1 MSGPQRSGDD
11 VVSAAPGPRS
21 EGPLAGLRVLE
32 LGGQGPVPFATM
44 MLADLGAQ
52 VVRVDPPGEP
62 DRRERAQV
70 NAIDRG
76 RTTVTLDLKS
86 EADRA
91 LVDRLLAGA
100 DVLLDPFRPGVLER
114 LGLDPAGLTGRHPR
128 LVVARMSGWGQDGP
142 LAAAAGHDLN
152 YIAVSGVLDTI
163 GRPDSGPVV
172 PPMYLADFAGGGMVL
187 AFGVLAA
194 LHERASSGRGQVVDS
209 SMLEGSGLLTVVIH
223 SMLARG
229 DWNLTRGTNYLD
241 GGAHFYRVYRTA
253 DGKFMSVAAIE
264 AKFYRTFLLTL
275 GLEPQDGPGQFDES
289 GWAGWAERIATV
301 FAGRTRQEWTS
312 IFEGV
317 DACVHPVLDIAE
329 SAEHPQVRARRAV
342 VEVEGVAQ
350 PAPVP
355 RFSRTPAGMPR
366 APRRRGEDTD
376 RVRSALAADRPWEAL
391 AGP

>member
-1 MSGPQRSGDD
+1 MTATASP
-11 VVSAAPGPRS
+11 VPGPRS

-32 LGGQGPVPFATM
+32 LGGQGPVPFAAM

-76 RTTVTLDLKS
+76 RTTVTFDLKS
-86 EADRA
+86 GADRP
-91 LVDRLLAGA
+91 LVYRLLADA

-114 LGLDPAGLTGRHPR
+114 LGLDPAELTERYPR
-128 LVVARMSGWGQDGP
+128 LVVARMTGWGQDGP

-163 GRPDSGPVV
+163 GGPESGPVV

-194 LHERASSGRGQVVDS
+194 LHERVASGRGQVVDS

-229 DWNLTRGTNYLD
+229 SWNLTRGTNYLD

-253 DGKFMSVAAIE
+253 DDKFMSVAAIE

-275 GLEPQDGPGQFDES
+275 GLDPQDGSGQFDES
-289 GWAGWAERIATV
+289 GWAGWAERIAAV
-301 FAGRTRQEWTS
+301 FAGRTRQEWCRLY
-312 IFEGV
+312 EGV

-342 VEVEGVAQ
+342 VEIEGVTQ

-355 RFSRTPAGMPR
+355 RFSRTPAGLPR

-376 RVRSALAADRPWEAL
+376 RVRSALAADSPWQALLRP
-391 AGP
+391 

>member
-1 MSGPQRSGDD
+1 MN
-11 VVSAAPGPRS
+11 ATPGPRS
-21 EGPLAGLRVLE
+21 AGPLAGLRVLE

-86 EADRA
+86 EADRP
-91 LVDRLLAGA
+91 LVHRLLADA

-114 LGLDPAGLTGRHPR
+114 LGLDPAELTERHPR
-128 LVVARMSGWGQDGP
+128 LVVARMTGWGQDGP

-187 AFGVLAA
+187 AFGILAA
-194 LHERASSGRGQVVDS
+194 LHERASSGRGQLVDS
-209 SMLEGSGLLTVVIH
+209 SMLEGSALLTVVIH

-229 DWNLTRGTNYLD
+229 AWNLTRGTNYLD

-253 DGKFMSVAAIE
+253 DDKFMSVAAIE

-275 GLEPQDGPGQFDES
+275 GLDPEDGPGQFDES
-289 GWAGWAERIATV
+289 GWAGWAERIGTV

-312 IFEGV
+312 VYEGI

-342 VEVEGVAQ
+342 VEVEGVVQ

-355 RFSRTPAGMPR
+355 RFSRTPAGIPR

-376 RVRSALAADRPWEAL
+376 RVRSALAAEHPWEAL
-391 AGP
+391 SGP

>member
-1 MSGPQRSGDD
+1 M
-11 VVSAAPGPRS
+11 SAAPGPVTGPRS
-21 EGPLAGLRVLE
+21 EGPLAGLRLVE

-86 EADRA
+86 EADRR
-91 LVDRLLAGA
+91 LVHRLLADA

-114 LGLDPAGLTGRHPR
+114 LGLDPAELTERNPR
-128 LVVARMSGWGQDGP
+128 LVVARMTGWGQDGP
-142 LAAAAGHDLN
+142 LASAAGHDLN

-163 GRPDSGPVV
+163 GLPEQGPVV

-194 LHERASSGRGQVVDS
+194 LHERVSSGRGQVVDS
-209 SMLEGSGLLTVVIH
+209 SMLEGSGLLTVVIR
-223 SMLARG
+223 SMLGRG
-229 DWNLTRGTNYLD
+229 AWNLTRGTNYLD

-253 DGKFMSVAAIE
+253 DDRFMSVAAIE

-275 GLEPQDGPGQFDES
+275 GLDPEDGPGQFDES
-289 GWAGWAERIATV
+289 GWAGWAGRIAQV
-301 FAGRTRQEWTS
+301 FAGRTRQEWTGVFGS
-312 IFEGV
+312 V
-317 DACVHPVLDIAE
+317 DACVHPVLDVAE
-329 SAEHPQVRARRAV
+329 SAGHPQVRARRAV

-355 RFSRTPAGMPR
+355 RFSRTPAGIPR

-376 RVRSALAADRPWEAL
+376 RVRSALAGASPWEAL
-391 AGP
+391 SRP